1 MLCSVNQHLP
11 VLLEG
16 RRASHPDHA
25 RADSHSGCRVEPRK
39 RHELLPVPP
48 SSEVKVRAVLMTDW
62 IAVLLLCATYALA
75 VVWSGAVPAVRR
87 RRPQFDAILPT
98 PKRAQLRVLRGSLG

>member
-1 MLCSVNQHLP
+1 
-11 VLLEG
+11 
-16 RRASHPDHA
+16 
-25 RADSHSGCRVEPRK
+25 
-39 RHELLPVPP
+39 
-48 SSEVKVRAVLMTDW
+48 MTDW